1 LPAVPGPRRIVFFGT
16 YDERHHPRVQVL
28 RQGLVARG
36 DHVEVVNVPFDLDTA
51 ARVQLVA
58 QPWRA
63 PVVAVRLVMA
73 WLRLLVRSRR
83 VTRRPDAIVVGYLGH
98 LDVHLARLRWPRAH
112 LVLDHM
118 VSLAD
123 TIADRRL
130 DSSGTVTRVL
140 AAVDRAA
147 TARAD
152 TVVVDTTEQAEQLPM
167 AHRDKAVVVPV
178 GAPTVWFADDGAAAG
193 SDDARPP
200 LSIVFFGLYTPLQG
214 TPVIG
219 EAIAKLSGQ
228 PISWTMIGSGQDRA
242 ACEAAAGSAPVR
254 WLDWADASE
263 LPALVAAHDVC
274 LGIFGTGD
282 KARRVVPN
290 KVFQGA
296 ATGCVIVTSDT
307 PSQRAALDGAA
318 LFVPPGDAAALSEV
332 IMRLSRQPSEVDAR
346 KRAARAVADERFTPA
361 AVVADLSDRL
371 DAARGTGVR
380 PRAAAPPLPPNAA
393 LRWHLV
399 RQRVDEVDPAT
410 ILELG
415 TGQGAVGARLAA
427 RARYTGV
434 EPDPTS
440 RAASAARLP
449 DDAHLVADLGDLDA
463 DLAVD
468 LACAFEVLEHIEDDV
483 AALADWVARVRP
495 GGHVLVS
502 VPADPH
508 RFGPFDELVGHLRRY
523 STDDL
528 DRLFTAAGL
537 EAVAIDHYGYPL
549 GVVLE
554 AGRNV
559 IGKRRL
565 AAGAAPD
572 DVAARTAGSGR
583 NLQPPRW
590 AGPAIWAATWPFRVA
605 QRWFPTRGPGL
616 VGLARRPG

>member
-1 LPAVPGPRRIVFFGT
+1 
-16 YDERHHPRVQVL
+16 
-28 RQGLVARG
+28 
-36 DHVEVVNVPFDLDTA
+36 
-51 ARVQLVA
+51 
-58 QPWRA
+58 
-63 PVVAVRLVMA
+63 
-73 WLRLLVRSRR
+73 
-83 VTRRPDAIVVGYLGH
+83 
-98 LDVHLARLRWPRAH
+98 
-112 LVLDHM
+112 
-118 VSLAD
+118 
-123 TIADRRL
+123 
-130 DSSGTVTRVL
+130 
-140 AAVDRAA
+140 
-147 TARAD
+147 
-152 TVVVDTTEQAEQLPM
+152 
-167 AHRDKAVVVPV
+167 
-178 GAPTVWFADDGAAAG
+178 
-193 SDDARPP
+193 
-200 LSIVFFGLYTPLQG
+200 
-214 TPVIG
+214 
-219 EAIAKLSGQ
+219 
-228 PISWTMIGSGQDRA
+228 MIGSGQDRA
-242 ACEAAAGSAPVR
+242 ACEAAAGGAPVR
-254 WLDWADASE
+254 WLDWADATE
-263 LPALVAAHDVC
+263 LPALVAGHDVC
-274 LGIFGTGD
+274 LGIFGAGD

-296 ATGCVIVTSDT
+296 AAGCVIVTSDT

-318 LFVPPGDAAALSEV
+318 LFVPPGDAAALTEV
-332 IMRLSRQPSEVDAR
+332 IMRLSRQPAEVSSG
-346 KRAARAVADERFTPA
+346 KQAARAAADERFTPA
-361 AVVADLSDRL
+361 TVVADLSDRL
-371 DAARGTGVR
+371 DSAPGRGTR
-380 PRAAAPPLPPNAA
+380 RLAAVPPLPPNAA

-399 RQRVDEVDPAT
+399 RRRVDEVDPAT

-427 RARYTGV
+427 RSRYVGV

-449 DDAHLVADLGDLDA
+449 ADARLVSDIGELGA

-483 AALADWVARVRP
+483 AALTDWAERVRP

-528 DRLFTAAGL
+528 AGVFTAAGL
-537 EAVAIDHYGYPL
+537 EVVAIDHYGYPL

-554 AGRNV
+554 AGRNM

-590 AGPAIWAATWPFRVA
+590 AGPAIWAATAPFRVA

-616 VGLARRPG
+616 VGLARKPA